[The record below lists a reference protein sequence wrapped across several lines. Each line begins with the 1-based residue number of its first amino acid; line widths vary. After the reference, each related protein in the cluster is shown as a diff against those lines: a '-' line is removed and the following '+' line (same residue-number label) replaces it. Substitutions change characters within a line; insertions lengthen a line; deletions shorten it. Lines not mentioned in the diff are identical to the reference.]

1 MVAQSRELVVIGSL
15 FLVVVMFYFYGAT
28 FVDKC
33 GRLMRDWIQRSATP
47 EMWDEPGLAFLRPVL
62 LQCADILWP
71 FFLLAFCI
79 GILMHVGQIGF
90 LFTLEPLQPDFSRIN
105 PLKGIQRYFS
115 FRGLAETAKSIVK
128 LSIIGGLGY
137 LHFVKFSKHAVSW
150 NGLTVLQQ
158 VGMAS
163 REIGSF
169 LLFIMVLLIGLAVL
183 DFLFQKF
190 DYERNIRMTR
200 QEVKEETKMREGDPL
215 IRARIRSIQRDRARR
230 RMMQEVPKA
239 DVVITNPT
247 HFAIALAYKQDQ
259 MHAPRV
265 LAKGADILA
274 QRIKDIARRHN
285 IPIVENKPLARIL
298 YRTLKIGSFIP
309 RELYQAVAEVL
320 AYVYKLRGRLG
331 GRR

>member
-1 MVAQSRELVVIGSL
+1 
-15 FLVVVMFYFYGAT
+15 
-28 FVDKC
+28 
-33 GRLMRDWIQRSATP
+33 
-47 EMWDEPGLAFLRPVL
+47 
-62 LQCADILWP
+62 
-71 FFLLAFCI
+71 
-79 GILMHVGQIGF
+79 
-90 LFTLEPLQPDFSRIN
+90 
-105 PLKGIQRYFS
+105 
-115 FRGLAETAKSIVK
+115 
-128 LSIIGGLGY
+128 
-137 LHFVKFSKHAVSW
+137 
-150 NGLTVLQQ
+150 
-158 VGMAS
+158 
-163 REIGSF
+163 
-169 LLFIMVLLIGLAVL
+169 MVLLIGLAVL